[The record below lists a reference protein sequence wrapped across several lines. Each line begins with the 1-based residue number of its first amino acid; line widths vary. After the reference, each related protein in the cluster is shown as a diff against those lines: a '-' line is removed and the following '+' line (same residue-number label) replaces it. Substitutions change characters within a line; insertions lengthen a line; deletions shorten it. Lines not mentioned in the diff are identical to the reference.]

1 MILGLRCLA
10 TAHASLETNI
20 LSNNLFCWK
29 EKDKNWLKESQSI
42 LITLNQFSDMDHIYS
57 KARYWVSIWREVC
70 EEAVSYRW
78 CKWIMERT
86 HSSSTFSAWKSKK
99 TFRVLLSP
107 RNYCETWWSMR
118 KFSRFSM
125 IAGMTH
131 WLCISSSRPASLM
144 CLIQC
149 YWNSFNAA
157 SSIPRNGNCFLTI
170 KTVKGKE
177 FASIVQQ
184 HQNIGFELNFEEI

>member
-10 TAHASLETNI
+10 IAHASLETST
-20 LSNNLFCWK
+20 LSSNLFCWK
-29 EKDKNWLKESQSI
+29 EKDRSWLKESQSI
-42 LITLNQFSDMDHIYS
+42 LIALNPFSDMDHIYS
-57 KARYWVSIWREVC
+57 KARYWVLIWREVC

-78 CKWIMERT
+78 CKWIMEKT

-99 TFRVLLSP
+99 TFRVLLSQ

-131 WLCISSSRPASLM
+131 WLYISSSRPASLM
-144 CLIQC
+144 CLIPVPLKQFWC
-149 YWNSFNAA
+149 SFKPTKKWKVFPNNKNCQRQRICFNNAA
-157 SSIPRNGNCFLTI
+157 TS
-170 KTVKGKE
+170 KHWV
-177 FASIVQQ
+177 
-184 HQNIGFELNFEEI
+184 